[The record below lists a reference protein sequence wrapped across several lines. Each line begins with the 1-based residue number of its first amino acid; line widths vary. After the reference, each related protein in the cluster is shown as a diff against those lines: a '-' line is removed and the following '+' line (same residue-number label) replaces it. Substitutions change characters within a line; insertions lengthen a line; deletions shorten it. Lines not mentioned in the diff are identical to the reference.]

1 MTLPSYEPPENVS
14 PVYFAAYLD
23 IKSRSIFLS
32 FFFFFFTAM
41 LWCLEIAILLQS
53 SNTALKYV
61 VSWETFTEIPG
72 LSLLLECKTLFV
84 ILSHKF
90 GNNVHAG
97 LFVSGFFDSGPRIEE
112 PDFYSW
118 WQEEKVWAPASANQV
133 G

>member
-1 MTLPSYEPPENVS
+1 MFPLFILQHTWILKV
-14 PVYFAAYLD
+14 D
-23 IKSRSIFLS
+23 
-32 FFFFFFTAM
+32 FFFFTAM

-53 SNTALKYV
+53 SSMALKYV

-97 LFVSGFFDSGPRIEE
+97 LFVSGFLDSGTRMKE
-112 PDFYSW
+112 PDFYSR
-118 WQEEKVWAPASANQV
+118 
-133 G
+133 

>member
-1 MTLPSYEPPENVS
+1 MFPLFILQHTWILKVDQ
-14 PVYFAAYLD
+14 FF
-23 IKSRSIFLS
+23 FLS
-32 FFFFFFTAM
+32 IFFFFTAM